1 MGLPIDQTAAAE
13 IGDEQPRPSQSAIR
27 TLRSIAAG
35 RYDFVSDNRN
45 HHRVHLRLL
54 GRFMRA
60 DKKEYPC
67 QVLNMSPGGAAL
79 LAPAP
84 GEVGE
89 RIVAYIDHIGR
100 IEGTLVRNF
109 DGGFAIKIH
118 ASDYKR
124 EKLANQLTWLANRD
138 AMPQAED
145 RRHER
150 IVPRR
155 TQMKITLADGNAF
168 DCKILDVSLS
178 GASIETNRKPDL
190 DAEIMVGKM
199 RARVVRYHDR
209 GIGVEFLD
217 IQQPKTIKKH
227 FG

>member
-1 MGLPIDQTAAAE
+1 MGLPIDKDTRSGVE
-13 IGDEQPRPSQSAIR
+13 DEPARPSQSAIR
-27 TLRSIAAG
+27 TLRLIAAG
-35 RYDFVSDNRN
+35 RYEFVGDNRK
-45 HHRVHLRLL
+45 HQRVHLRLL

-67 QVLNMSPGGAAL
+67 QVLNISPGGAAL

-100 IEGTLVRNF
+100 IEGSLVRNF

-124 EKLANQLTWLANRD
+124 EKIANQLTWLANRETLKL
-138 AMPQAED
+138 AED
-145 RRHER
+145 RRHQR
-150 IVPRR
+150 IVPRK
-155 TQMKITLADGNAF
+155 TQMTITLQDGSEQN
-168 DCKILDVSLS
+168 CKILDVSLS
-178 GASIETNRKPDL
+178 GASLEINPKP
-190 DAEIMVGKM
+190 EMGSTIVVGKM
-199 RARVVRYHDR
+199 RGRVVRYHDR
-209 GIGVEFLD
+209 GIGIEFLD
-217 IQQPKTIKKH
+217 VQNLSAIENN

>member
-1 MGLPIDQTAAAE
+1 MGLPVDQNSTVEFEGA
-13 IGDEQPRPSQSAIR
+13 QPRPSQSAIR

-84 GEVGE
+84 GDVGE

-124 EKLANQLTWLANRD
+124 EKLANKLTWLANRD
-138 AMPQAED
+138 TMPQAED

-150 IVPRR
+150 IVPRKS
-155 TQMKITLADGNAF
+155 QMKITLSDGKEF
-168 DCKILDVSLS
+168 ECKILDVSLS
-178 GASIETNRKPDL
+178 GASVETNRKPDL
-190 DAEIMVGKM
+190 GAEILLGKM

-209 GIGVEFLD
+209 GIGIEFLD
-217 IQQPKTIKKH
+217 IQQPTTIEKH

>member
-1 MGLPIDQTAAAE
+1 MGLPTDIQVSTDSE
-13 IGDEQPRPSQSAIR
+13 DETLHPSKSAIR
-27 TLRSIAAG
+27 ALRSIAAG
-35 RYDFVSDNRN
+35 EYDFVDENRN
-45 HHRVHLRLL
+45 HYRVHLRLL

-84 GEVGE
+84 GDVGE

-109 DGGFAIKIH
+109 DGGFAIKIR
-118 ASDYKR
+118 ASEYKR
-124 EKLANQLTWLANRD
+124 EKIANQLTWLANRERLD
-138 AMPQAED
+138 LAED

-150 IVPRR
+150 IIPRM
-155 TQMKITLADGNAF
+155 TQSTVALEDGSEHV
-168 DCKILDVSLS
+168 CKILDVSLS
-178 GASIETNRKPDL
+178 GASVELNLKPKIG
-190 DAEIMVGKM
+190 ANITIGKM
-199 RARVVRYHDR
+199 RGRVVRYHDR
-209 GIGVEFLD
+209 GIGIEFID
-217 IQQPKTIKKH
+217 VQHPTTIRKQ